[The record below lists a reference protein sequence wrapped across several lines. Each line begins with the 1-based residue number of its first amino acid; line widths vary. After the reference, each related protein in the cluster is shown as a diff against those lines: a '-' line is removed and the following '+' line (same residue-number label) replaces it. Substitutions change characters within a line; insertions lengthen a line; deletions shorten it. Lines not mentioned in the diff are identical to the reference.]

1 MTTNARPLVVPP
13 TGHPRTVRA
22 GVWTLV
28 GRLPLGLLTPL
39 ALVIA
44 WEVAAD
50 LGLVNAFIFP
60 APRRIFAALVKMAM
74 SGQLVEDLSVS
85 LGRVLPGFLLGSA
98 VGVASGLL
106 MGWFQRADQ
115 AFRPLLSALY
125 TVPKI
130 ALLPLFVLWFGIH
143 ETSKILLIAFAA
155 FFFTNISTASGVRT
169 IDPVLIRAAR
179 SLGLN
184 RKQLFVKV
192 FLPGA
197 LPAIMAGLRLGFGNS
212 LLVLVAAEMIAANS
226 GIGYLIIN
234 AGFNLDI
241 DKLFAAVAIF
251 SLLGVLSNYL
261 LQRLEAR
268 LGRWRVYVHE

>member
-1 MTTNARPLVVPP
+1 LSATIQLLPATPPSDQTAVRGLLRQLVK
-13 TGHPRTVRA
+13 
-22 GVWTLV
+22 W
-28 GRLPLGLLTPL
+28 LPLGLLTPL
-39 ALVIA
+39 LLIAA

-50 LGLVNAFIFP
+50 LGLVNSFIFP
-60 APRRIFAALVKMAM
+60 APRRIFAALVKMAI
-74 SGQLVEDLSVS
+74 SGELLEDLGVS
-85 LGRVLPGFLLGSA
+85 LGRVMPGFLIGSF

-106 MGWFQRADQ
+106 MGWFQRMDQ
-115 AFRPLLSALY
+115 AFRPLISALY

-130 ALLPLFVLWFGIH
+130 ALLPLFILWFGIH

-155 FFFTNISTASGVRT
+155 FFFTNINAASGLRT
-169 IDPVLIRAAR
+169 IDAVLVKAAR

-184 RKQLFVKV
+184 RRQLFIKV

-234 AGFNLDI
+234 AGFNLDV
-241 DKLFAAVAIF
+241 DKLFAAVFIF

-268 LGRWRVYVHE
+268 FGRWRVYAHE